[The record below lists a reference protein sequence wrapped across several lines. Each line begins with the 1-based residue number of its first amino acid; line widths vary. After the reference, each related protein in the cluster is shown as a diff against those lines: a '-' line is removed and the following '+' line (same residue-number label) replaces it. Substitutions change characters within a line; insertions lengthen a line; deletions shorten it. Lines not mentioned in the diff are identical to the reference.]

1 MSTEVQI
8 LSGFGHKAP
17 AAILLSTDQTS
28 SGKTVRI
35 LLDAGGSLD
44 HPQQKG
50 WELPDG
56 LDAILISHDHLDH
69 IQGLE
74 EVGAEVPVYATLPVQ
89 KWLPR
94 HLNIKTL
101 PLLGEVEIAGVNVTT
116 GQTGHSYGG
125 VWLHLG
131 VAGGV
136 FYSGDMS
143 RESELFALTPPPP
156 AHLALVDASYGLY
169 DEPLASAKAQL
180 QALLDQPKSL
190 LLPVPQTGRAL
201 EIAIWLTSQ
210 GMTDWTLG
218 KDCLRPAD
226 VLLGPPQAV
235 TSAALDA
242 LSTMPSQPFNA
253 GAKVVLC
260 GNPDGV
266 GGEAETLLQ
275 QLDRYLPV
283 YTGYLPP
290 KAREQVAKG
299 EAHYIRWNV
308 HPRKRDLEW
317 LISQLQC
324 QLCVP
329 LFHRLEDVAVWRAE
343 LGPCITTNTQFTLS
357 N

>member
-1 MSTEVQI
+1 MSTNVQV

-17 AAILLSTDQTS
+17 AAILVSTDQTS

-44 HPQQKG
+44 HPEQKG
-50 WELPDG
+50 WELPDD

-69 IQGLE
+69 IQGLD
-74 EVGAEVPVYATLPVQ
+74 EVGAEVPVYATHPVQ

-101 PLLGEVEIAGVNVTT
+101 PLLGEMEIAGVNVTT

-136 FYSGDMS
+136 FYSGDIS

-180 QALLDQPKSL
+180 KSLLDQPKSL

-201 EIAIWLTSQ
+201 EIAMWLTSQ

-218 KDCLRPAD
+218 HDCLRPRDAFF
-226 VLLGPPQAV
+226 GPQEAI
-235 TSAALDA
+235 TQQALDA
-242 LSTMPSQPFNA
+242 LSAMPSHAFTPS
-253 GAKVVLC
+253 AKVVLC

-299 EAHYIRWNV
+299 DAHYIRWNV
-308 HPRKRDLEW
+308 HPRKSDLKW
-317 LISQLQC
+317 LITQLQC
-324 QLCVP
+324 RLCVP
-329 LFHRLEDVAVWRAE
+329 LFHRLEDAAVWRGE
-343 LGPCITTNTQFTLS
+343 LGECITTKTQFMLP